1 MLARLNDE
9 ELRIYKRLLRSV
21 AGTSY
26 SKNKSASFRKLLK
39 AMDRLFQERKD
50 EKLEEKIQEYLK
62 EWPDFD
68 QAVATKGPEVVE
80 VEGPEE
86 IERLEE
92 GD

>member
-1 MLARLNDE
+1 
-9 ELRIYKRLLRSV
+9 
-21 AGTSY
+21 
-26 SKNKSASFRKLLK
+26 
-39 AMDRLFQERKD
+39 MDRLFQKQND
-50 EKLEEKIQEYLK
+50 EKREDKIQDYLK

-92 GD
+92 GY